1 MLLTPANLSL
11 FFSTLETRFWTAY
24 GTTDAWASKVSDM
37 HPTGS
42 EQLANAWIGMVDKYR
57 LWAGSRVT
65 HQPAPQT
72 YLVQIQNF
80 ELTEQIDLFKLQ
92 DDQYG
97 IYMPTVAFM
106 GMQGK
111 KVYDYQLRDMLQNVG
126 SQTGVIQN
134 CLDGLPYFSTN
145 HPVDFYDASK
155 GTYCNNYEGTFTEN
169 GIVVGGALTTN
180 GFNTLWESIA
190 GRKSESGEALG
201 ITGDLTMCPS
211 QLKATGMTILQSQFF
226 APPQMGTLGSGSG
239 ANAPFVGAMDNILKG
254 WTDLFVNADLNAQPT
269 QWYLLVTKG
278 PLKPFGIALREAP
291 DFVYRV
297 NPQDPVVFDSHTVL
311 YGSKARFAPFW
322 TFPWLGNLSSP

>member
-24 GTTDAWASKVSDM
+24 GTTDAWSSKIADM
-37 HPTGS
+37 HPTSS

-57 LWAGSRVT
+57 LWAGARVT

-111 KVYDYQLRDMLQNVG
+111 KIYDYQLRDMLLNQG
-126 SQTGVIQN
+126 AQTGPIQN
-134 CLDGLPYFSTN
+134 CLDGLSYFNTA

-155 GTYCNNYEGTFTEN
+155 GTYCNNYTGTFTEN
-169 GIVVGGALTTN
+169 GVVVGGALTTN

-201 ITGDLTMCPS
+201 ITGDLTMVPS

-226 APPQMGTLGSGSG
+226 APPQMGTLGTGSG

-278 PLKPFGIALREAP
+278 PLKPLGIALREAP

-297 NPQDPVVFDSHTVL
+297 NPQDPVVFDTHTVL